1 MNKSIKQFQLFSL
14 KHYSFKENILEEI
27 HMTNITDF
35 SPLNP
40 PIIQINADEIE
51 ISFEIDRNSFLSFIT
66 RDKSFEQFIEN
77 EKKEFLHAIRKNS
90 NPTKISFFINN
101 SNILHIL
108 STQQKNTSDSLHIY
122 LITKLFKFKFERSS
136 NERTYSN
143 DLFIFRNFLDEI
155 DNLKF
160 LNVVFSFETLFEK
173 DIFFNLMQRK
183 NLLITNEN
191 KIIKLAKKKELLSSI
206 LEITL
211 NSTIIV
217 LYLLSIISD
226 SIITYYEI
234 LDLLKENSNE
244 IKELLDK
251 NHDNFT
257 KALKYILTRNTV
269 SNKKYLSKEKFLLL
283 LKEKINTLM
292 GANEN
297 ILSSQDYAKEH
308 RVETYRINFN
318 PICCSF
324 VKPNYEISNR
334 VMRKFSSNLE
344 MIRFSLKSID
354 GGQLK
359 SKCEFT
365 QLYSQFRL
373 SKGITLNKKLYEFFG
388 YSNSQFRAGSCWLC
402 VGAEEIRKKCGDF
415 SNICIYLS

>member
-14 KHYSFKENILEEI
+14 KHYSLKENVLEGL

-35 SPLNP
+35 TPPNP
-40 PIIQINADEIE
+40 PIIKIITDEIE
-51 ISFEIDRNSFLSFIT
+51 ISFEIDSKSFISFI
-66 RDKSFEQFIEN
+66 RKDKSFEQFIEY
-77 EKKEFLHAIRKNS
+77 EKKEFLHAIHKNT
-90 NPTKISFFINN
+90 NPTKISFLINN

-108 STQQKNTSDSLHIY
+108 TTQKKDSSDSLHIY
-122 LITKLFKFKFERSS
+122 LITKIFKFKFERSS

-155 DNLKF
+155 DNLKY
-160 LNVVFSFETLFEK
+160 LTVVFSFEILFEK
-173 DIFFNLMQRK
+173 DIFLNLMQRK
-183 NLLITNEN
+183 NLLITKEN
-191 KIIKLAKKKELLSSI
+191 KIIKFGQKKELLSSI
-206 LEITL
+206 LDRTI

-217 LYLLSIISD
+217 LYLLSIISEN
-226 SIITYYEI
+226 IITYYEI
-234 LDLLKENSNE
+234 IDLFKENSDE
-244 IKELLDK
+244 IQELLTK
-251 NHDNFT
+251 HQENFT
-257 KALKYILTRNTV
+257 KGLKYILKRNTV
-269 SNKKYLSKEKFLLL
+269 SNKKYLSKEKFLSQ
-283 LKEKINTLM
+283 LKEKINSSI
-292 GANEN
+292 GNDEN
-297 ILSSQDYAKEH
+297 ILNSQDYAKEH

-324 VKPNYEISNR
+324 AKPNYEISNR
-334 VMRKFSSNLE
+334 VMRKFSSNYE

-365 QLYSQFRL
+365 QLYSQYRL

-415 SNICIYLS
+415 SNICKNLS